1 MMEQTNEPN
10 EKMKTT
16 LSTLPIEKSLLT
28 REKGEIIGDELV
40 IMNVEP
46 ITTHSPE
53 GEDRNVNLYT
63 ARDNKIDSVV
73 MFFGSA
79 IMDKQNVKPS
89 DHVVIDLRASKEG
102 RKYYLFIVLH
112 NYEVEK

>member
-1 MMEQTNEPN
+1 MTEQTNEPN

-53 GEDRNVNLYT
+53 GEDRIVNLYT

-89 DHVVIDLRASKEG
+89 DHVVIDLRASQEG